1 LLAAL
6 TALSALAALAALA
19 ALSTPAVLEEFLEK
33 FFKRRPRRQLRH
45 GAAPHVHR
53 LLGGDVDD
61 RVYDLLRHIRYSL
74 GPARGGLSGKSRPS
88 YGGGDENS
96 QAGTADGALQAEKG
110 LAHGRRIS

>member
-6 TALSALAALAALA
+6 TALSTLAALA